1 VIAIIAT
8 VAKQERVRIS
18 QRVKAGLETARAKGK
33 RLGRPRVILDAH
45 GVASLRAQGM
55 GWKRVAGEFGLG
67 AERSIGSPYA
77 VPKFRARL
85 FEPEPPPTNGTFPVG
100 A

>member
-1 VIAIIAT
+1 MIAIIAT

-55 GWKRVAGEFGLG
+55 GWKRVEGELG
-67 AERSIGSPYA
+67 VGVGTLYRLALRGS
-77 VPKFRARL
+77 KIQ
-85 FEPEPPPTNGTFPVG
+85 GTVI
-100 A
+100 